1 MKKILLF
8 VFFLFSLCNVVRA
21 NNATL
26 IKEKFDDTYVYYY
39 DNNLGRNRYLYASKY
54 IFGNDVAYCIE
65 LGKAID
71 SFSYT
76 YSSSFDGIN
85 LSSEQIDIITHIED
99 TIAGKTKQQYY
110 KPQSV
115 WNEELAH
122 ALNEGELIEALD
134 LMQVGKKLGFV
145 KSIKCIS
152 ENAEYLGKLNSFI
165 SKIKRTMDRN
175 EAR

>member
-1 MKKILLF
+1 MAYGENERDCLEWNKEIKRAIVRYEMATKEGKIADKKDESLEILKLIDDK
-8 VFFLFSLCNVVRA
+8 LWCN
-21 NNATL
+21 
-26 IKEKFDDTYVYYY
+26 Y
-39 DNNLGRNRYLYASKY
+39 D
-54 IFGNDVAYCIE
+54 I
-65 LGKAID
+65 
-71 SFSYT
+71 
-76 YSSSFDGIN
+76 DGIN

-122 ALNEGELIEALD
+122 ALSEGELIEALD
-134 LMQVGKKLGFV
+134 LMQVGKKFGFV

>member
-1 MKKILLF
+1 MQNQKLINFLGGFLLKKILLF

-85 LSSEQIDIITHIED
+85 LSKEDINYIKL
-99 TIAGKTKQQYY
+99 AAYY
-110 KPQSV
+110 GYNYPGHESD
-115 WNEELAH
+115 N
-122 ALNEGELIEALD
+122 
-134 LMQVGKKLGFV
+134 
-145 KSIKCIS
+145 
-152 ENAEYLGKLNSFI
+152 
-165 SKIKRTMDRN
+165 
-175 EAR
+175 